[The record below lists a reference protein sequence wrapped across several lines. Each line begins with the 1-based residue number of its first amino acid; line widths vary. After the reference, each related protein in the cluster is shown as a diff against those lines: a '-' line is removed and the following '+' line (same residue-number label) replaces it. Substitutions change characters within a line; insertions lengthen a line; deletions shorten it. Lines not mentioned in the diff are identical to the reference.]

1 MTEQTSKD
9 LKDIVIARLET
20 LPKNMKMSIGSY
32 GDFNR
37 EQLIDHVKKGDAIG
51 KKIIEIELEFLQAM
65 KEGNLTV

>member
-20 LPKNMKMSIGSY
+20 LPKNMKMSIGSH

-37 EQLIDHVKKGDAIG
+37 EQLIDHVKKGDTIG

-65 KEGNLTV
+65 KEGNLTA

>member
-65 KEGNLTV
+65 KEGNLIV